1 MLEIFLDLTATELAE
16 QFTSGTNEDTESLV
30 GEPAN
35 ISNNLDECLSSS
47 LDLPVAN
54 WK

>member
-16 QFTSGTNEDTESLV
+16 QFTSGTSKDTESLAS
-30 GEPAN
+30 EPAN
-35 ISNNLDECLSSS
+35 IGKNLDECLRSS